1 MPGPAVSARCSVSR
15 VNRIL
20 IVTAV
25 EAEAEAVRRGLPE
38 AGHGVSVLV
47 GGVGAAR
54 AAAAVSRALALD
66 PGFDAVVCAGIGGAF
81 PGRAEPGALLLARRV
96 VAADLGAESPDGY
109 LSVDELGFGTAT
121 AEAGRVPGLEAVV
134 GTVLTVNTVTGT
146 GERAAELLRRHP
158 EAVGEAME
166 GYGVAVAAG
175 LADLPFA
182 EVRAVS
188 NLVGVRDRA
197 AWRLDLAFAAL
208 TGAARPI
215 AEGLRAC

>member
-1 MPGPAVSARCSVSR
+1 

-25 EAEAEAVRRGLPE
+25 EAEAEAVRRGLPS

-54 AAAAVSRALALD
+54 AAASVARALALD
-66 PGFDAVVCAGIGGAF
+66 TGYDAVVNAGIAGAF
-81 PGRAEPGALLLARRV
+81 AGRAEPGALLLARRV
-96 VAADLGAESPDGY
+96 VAADLGAQSPDGY

-134 GTVLTVNTVTGT
+134 GTVLTVNTATGT
-146 GERAAELLRRHP
+146 EERAAELLRRHP

-166 GYGVAVAAG
+166 GYGVAVAAE
-175 LADLPFA
+175 LAGLPFA

>member
-1 MPGPAVSARCSVSR
+1 VR

-25 EAEAEAVRRGLPE
+25 EAEAAALRRGLP
-38 AGHGVSVLV
+38 ADTAHGVTVLV

-54 AAAAVSRALALD
+54 AGAAASRALALD
-66 PGFDAVVCAGIGGAF
+66 PGYGAVISAGVGGAF
-81 PGRAEPGALLLARRV
+81 AGRAEPGGLLLARRV
-96 VAADLGAESPDGY
+96 VAADLGADSPDGY

-121 AEAGRVPGLEAVV
+121 LEAGRVPGLDAVV
-134 GTVLTVNTVTGT
+134 GSILTVTTATGT
-146 GERAAELLRRHP
+146 DERAAELIRRHP
-158 EAVGEAME
+158 DAVGEAME
-166 GYGVAVAAG
+166 GFGVAAAAE

-188 NLVGVRDRA
+188 NLIGRRERD

-208 TGAARPI
+208 TAAARPI
-215 AEGLRAC
+215 AEGLHAC

>member
-1 MPGPAVSARCSVSR
+1 VR

-25 EAEAEAVRRGLPE
+25 EAEAAALRRGLP
-38 AGHGVSVLV
+38 ADAAHGVTVLV

-54 AAAAVSRALALD
+54 AGAAASRALALD
-66 PGFDAVVCAGIGGAF
+66 PGYGAVISAGVGGAF

-96 VAADLGAESPDGY
+96 VAADLGADGPDGY

-121 AEAGRVPGLEAVV
+121 LEAGRVPGLDAVV
-134 GTVLTVNTVTGT
+134 GGILTVTTATGT
-146 GERAAELLRRHP
+146 DERAAELIRRHP
-158 EAVGEAME
+158 DAVGEAME
-166 GYGVAVAAG
+166 GFGVAAAAE

-188 NLVGVRDRA
+188 NLVGRRDRD

-208 TGAARPI
+208 TAAARPI
-215 AEGLRAC
+215 AEGLDAC

>member
-1 MPGPAVSARCSVSR
+1 VA

-38 AGHGVSVLV
+38 AAHGVTVLA
-47 GGVGAAR
+47 GGVGSAR
-54 AAAAVSRALALD
+54 AAASVSRALALD
-66 PGFDAVVCAGIGGAF
+66 PGYGAVLSAGIGGAF
-81 PGRAEPGALLLARRV
+81 PGKAEPGALLLARRV
-96 VAADLGAESPDGY
+96 IAADLGAESPEGY
-109 LSVDELGFGTAT
+109 LSVDELGFGTT
-121 AEAGRVPGLEAVV
+121 QAEAGRVPGLDAVV
-134 GTVLTVNTVTGT
+134 GTVLTVNTATGT
-146 GERAAELLRRHP
+146 DERAAELMRRHP

-166 GYGVAVAAG
+166 GYGVAVAAQ

-188 NLVGVRDRA
+188 NLVGRRDRD

-208 TGAARPI
+208 TAAARPI
-215 AEGLRAC
+215 AEGLQAC